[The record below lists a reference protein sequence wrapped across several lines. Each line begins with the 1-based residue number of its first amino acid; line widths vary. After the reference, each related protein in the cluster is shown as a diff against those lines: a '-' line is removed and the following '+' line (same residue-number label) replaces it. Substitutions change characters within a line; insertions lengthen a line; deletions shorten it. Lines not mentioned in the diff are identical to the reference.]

1 MGRGNAGRKETGV
14 IAMAA
19 TVMLPPSTNVFV
31 SAFTNAAYLQK
42 VTVTPPGGGQPIVW
56 QGTGENNHQIGQQ
69 FIATPG
75 GSQNLAY
82 SVTAQYSSDGGGT
95 WQDSTLLPGATVIGS
110 FNLQVVLSED
120 HVDQDYNDAV
130 VEFLWW
136 RPLS

>member
-1 MGRGNAGRKETGV
+1 
-14 IAMAA
+14 MAV
-19 TVMLPPSTNVFV
+19 TMMLPPSTRVFV
-31 SAFTNAAYLQK
+31 SAFTNAAYQQK
-42 VTVTPPGGGQPIVW
+42 VTVTPPGGGQPLVY
-56 QGTGENNHQIGQQ
+56 QGAGENNHQIGQQ
-69 FIATPG
+69 FITTAG

-82 SVTAQYSSDGGGT
+82 SVTIQNSADGGGT
-95 WQDSTLLPGATVIGS
+95 WQDSTLLPGGTVIGS